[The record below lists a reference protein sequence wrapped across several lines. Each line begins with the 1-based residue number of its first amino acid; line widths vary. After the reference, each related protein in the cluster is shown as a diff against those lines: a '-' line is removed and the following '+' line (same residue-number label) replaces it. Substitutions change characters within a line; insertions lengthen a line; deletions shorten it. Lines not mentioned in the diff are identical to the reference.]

1 MARDRGLRLPGN
13 SIAEVAGFMMEL
25 GPVARLVKEAGVDLA
40 KVEMALQTS
49 LELHLQ
55 KDGHVY
61 MPAAAWIVS
70 ATAS

>member
-1 MARDRGLRLPGN
+1 
-13 SIAEVAGFMMEL
+13 MMEL